1 MSLMASSGQSDF
13 RAMILPW
20 DQSKN
25 GQNSGTLFCVGVAGS
40 IMASVPESGKRSR
53 AVLKSNIYQPIAFA
67 RSVSHWLIWI
77 ITSSQPSSVSR
88 LCCRSFQSSIERSAL
103 EA

>member
-1 MSLMASSGQSDF
+1 MSLMASFGQSDF

-25 GQNSGTLFCVGVAGS
+25 AQNSGTLFCVGVVGS
-40 IMASVPESGKRSR
+40 IMASPESGKRSR
-53 AVLKSNIYQPIAFA
+53 AVLKSNVYQPIAFA

-88 LCCRSFQSSIERSAL
+88 LCCRAFQNSIERSAL